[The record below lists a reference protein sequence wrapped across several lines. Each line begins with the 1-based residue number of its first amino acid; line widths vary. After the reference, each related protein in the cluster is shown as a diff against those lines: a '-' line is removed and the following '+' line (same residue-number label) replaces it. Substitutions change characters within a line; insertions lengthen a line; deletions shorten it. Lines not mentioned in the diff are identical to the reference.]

1 MEKNYYQILQ
11 VDKEASL
18 EIIEKAYKTLVKK
31 YHPDLQNKDNQEEAE
46 ATIKLI
52 NEAYETLSNKE
63 KRYEY
68 DQKLKENNIIIQNEP
83 KPNTN
88 YNHTSY
94 SQNTKKEKNVNDYIL
109 DIFAALITISILL
122 ILFKIPFIQD
132 LFIPHF

>member
-11 VDKEASL
+11 VDREASL

-31 YHPDLQNKDNQEEAE
+31 YHPDLQNKDNQKEAE
-46 ATIKLI
+46 AMIKII
-52 NEAYETLSNKE
+52 NEAYGTLSNKE

-68 DQKLKENNIIIQNEP
+68 DQKLKENNIIVQNET

-88 YNHTSY
+88 YNRTSY

-122 ILFKIPFIQD
+122 ILLKIPFIKD